1 MYKHI
6 MLPVEGNE
14 DLSAKAVNECL
25 TLAKSVGARVTVL
38 HVVPHANIHV
48 PVGFTSDVVN
58 QIRKQHE
65 DEEVSKSR
73 QMLSEVTASAR
84 TAGVDCDDIVVV
96 GDSPYEEIIDSAE
109 KNHCD
114 LIMMASHARR
124 GLDGMMFGSETVRV
138 LKHTK
143 IPVLVVR

>member
-6 MLPVEGNE
+6 MLPIEGDE
-14 DLSAKAVNECL
+14 LSVKAVNECL
-25 TLAKSVGARVTVL
+25 AFAKAIGARVTVL
-38 HVVPHANIHV
+38 HVVPHANVHV
-48 PVGFTSDVVN
+48 PSGFTSDLVKD
-58 QIRKQHE
+58 IEKQHE
-65 DEEVSKSR
+65 EESVRSGRK
-73 QMLSEVTASAR
+73 MLTDLEANAR
-84 TAGVDCDDIVVV
+84 SSGVECENLVVV

-109 KNHCD
+109 KNDCD

-124 GLDGMMFGSETVRV
+124 GLDAMLLGSETVRV

>member
-48 PVGFTSDVVN
+48 PIGFTSDVVN
-58 QIRKQHE
+58 RIRKQHE

-109 KNHCD
+109 KNRCD

>member
-14 DLSAKAVNECL
+14 ALSEKAVNECL
-25 TLAKSVGARVTVL
+25 ALAGSVGAKVTVL

-48 PVGFTSDVVN
+48 PAGFAADFAD
-58 QIRKQHE
+58 QLRKRHE
-65 DEEVSKSR
+65 AEEVTKSK
-73 QMLSEVTASAR
+73 QMLSDVTAHAR
-84 TAGVDCDDIVVV
+84 TAGIDCDDIVVV
-96 GDSPYEEIIDSAE
+96 GDSPYEEIIENAE

-124 GLDGMMFGSETVRV
+124 GLSAMMFGSETVRV

>member
-6 MLPVEGNE
+6 MLPVEGDE
-14 DLSAKAVNECL
+14 ELSAKAVNECFL
-25 TLAKSVGARVTVL
+25 FAKSVGAKVTLL
-38 HVVPHANIHV
+38 HVVPHANISV
-48 PVGFTSDVVN
+48 PVGFTSGIVS

-65 DEEVSKSR
+65 DEDVSKGR
-73 QMLSEVTASAR
+73 KMLLDVVAGAR
-84 TAGVDCDDIVVV
+84 TAGVDCDDMVVV

-124 GLDGMMFGSETVRV
+124 GLDAMMFGSETVRV

>member
-6 MLPVEGNE
+6 MLPVEGDE
-14 DLSAKAVNECL
+14 ELSAKAVNECFL
-25 TLAKSVGARVTVL
+25 FAKSVGAKVTVL
-38 HVVPHANIHV
+38 HVVPHANISV
-48 PVGFTSDVVN
+48 PVGFTSEIVG
-58 QIRKQHE
+58 QIKKQHE

-73 QMLSEVTASAR
+73 GMLLDMIAGAR

-114 LIMMASHARR
+114 LIMMGSHARR
-124 GLDGMMFGSETVRV
+124 GLDAMMSGSETVRV